1 MPRPL
6 AGQTV
11 VVLGASSGMGR
22 ATALAA
28 AAAGAT
34 VAVMARRRDALDA
47 LAADIQAE
55 GGARPLVLTVDATRT
70 DAVERALAEV
80 AGTTGRIDAVVN
92 SVGTNIPRR
101 SLGELTAESWSGMLA
116 DNLTAAF
123 AITRAA
129 VPVMR
134 AAGGGLLVHI
144 SSVAARKADKSGI
157 AYQATK
163 AGVVAL
169 AHGTT
174 EEEREN
180 GIRVTAIMPGM
191 TDTPLLERRPT
202 PPTPEMLRIAL
213 KPEDV
218 AAACLYVLCQPARVH
233 IPEIILQPART

>member
-1 MPRPL
+1 MAGPL
-6 AGQTV
+6 AGQCVIV
-11 VVLGASSGMGR
+11 VGASSGMGR

-34 VAVMARRRDALDA
+34 LVVMARRKDALEV
-47 LAADIQAE
+47 LASEIEAT
-55 GGARPLVLTVDATRT
+55 GGARPQVVTVDATDT
-70 DAVERALAEV
+70 TAVERAFADTV
-80 AGTTGRIDAVVN
+80 QATGRIDAVVN
-92 SVGTNIPRR
+92 SVGTNIARR
-101 SLGELTAESWSGMLA
+101 SLGELTPESWSGMLA

-129 VPVMR
+129 VPLMR
-134 AAGGGLLVHI
+134 KEGGLLVHI
-144 SSVAARKADKSGI
+144 SSVAARKADRSGI

-169 AHGTT
+169 AHGTM

-202 PPTPEMLRIAL
+202 PPTPEMRRLAL

-233 IPEIILQPART
+233 IPEIILQPARS